1 MAAETALIKPEQRLF
16 YFMAMVPAKGV
27 NGGSGTFF
35 KAIIS
40 F

>member
-1 MAAETALIKPEQRLF
+1 MAAETALIKPEQRFF
-16 YFMAMVPAKGV
+16 YFMVVVPLKGV
-27 NGGSGTFF
+27 SGRSGTFF